1 MTYTVTCKAG
11 DDVIKV
17 VTSKTSVLLSGL
29 SQLTRYEIKVEA
41 LENNGTLLVLSAEVY
56 LTTSG
61 ELSWLMRLTELALGN
76 RNKIMPDN
84 PLSYFISAAYHT
96 QHTCYKKAVLR
107 GFSLVCFCKR
117 ALFTTMPCHKNQ
129 GVSTHLVDST
139 KQAVNYRSKGLFLN
153 LVL

>member
-1 MTYTVTCKAG
+1 MGKRQVTYTVTCKAG

-29 SQLTRYEIKVEA
+29 SQLTRYEIKVET
-41 LENNGTLLVLSAEVY
+41 LENNGTFKLLVLSAEVY

-84 PLSYFISAAYHT
+84 PLSYCISAAYHT
-96 QHTCYKKAVLR
+96 
-107 GFSLVCFCKR
+107 
-117 ALFTTMPCHKNQ
+117 
-129 GVSTHLVDST
+129 
-139 KQAVNYRSKGLFLN
+139 
-153 LVL
+153 

>member
-61 ELSWLMRLTELALGN
+61 ELSCLIRLTELGLGN

-84 PLSYFISAAYHT
+84 PLSYCISAAYHT
-96 QHTCYKKAVLR
+96 QHTCYKKAGLR
-107 GFSLVCFCKR
+107 GFF
-117 ALFTTMPCHKNQ
+117 F
-129 GVSTHLVDST
+129 
-139 KQAVNYRSKGLFLN
+139 GLFF
-153 LVL
+153 